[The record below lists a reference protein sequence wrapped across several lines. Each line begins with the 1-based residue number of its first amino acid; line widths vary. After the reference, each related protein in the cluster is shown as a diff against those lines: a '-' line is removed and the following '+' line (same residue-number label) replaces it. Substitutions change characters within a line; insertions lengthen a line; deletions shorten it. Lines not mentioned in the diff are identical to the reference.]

1 MTADSLPLLHDI
13 RVLDFG
19 RYIAGPYCAAM
30 LAEYGADVIRIEKRD
45 GSEDRFPAQ
54 VGGGVGALFLQM
66 NRNKRSMTLDP
77 ASVDGREIVAR
88 LVRSADVVI
97 ANLPDAALRAMGLDY
112 ETLRGYRRDIIV
124 VTNTAFGT
132 TGPMSHQVGFDGVGQ
147 VMSGAVYMTG
157 QPDEPFRALV
167 NWVDFGTATHCA
179 FGTLAALMHR
189 AKTGEGQLVTG
200 ALLATALAINN
211 GALIEQA
218 VARPDRIPT
227 GNRSQISGPSD
238 IYRTRD
244 GFVLV
249 SVVGQPLF
257 KRWVRLMAMDERSGL
272 ARRCRCERSG
282 LARRPALRDRRS
294 AWQVRQRA
302 HRAHAALVR
311 DARSRR
317 GRAHPR
323 RGDDPLRPGTV
334 TAAGARPSA
343 SRGTSLGL
351 LQDTAYPGL
360 PSPAPIAAVPLW
372 MSETRPTLVE
382 RRRPPTIGEHTD
394 AILIDLGF
402 DLLRRDADR
411 GPAGESRD
419 LGRQVERCT
428 LGFGHRWMVS
438 SVMQRAASGTIHG
451 HRAHALLHA
460 TSHSNGSRRASAPLS
475 RRCPSIGPARSPA
488 RRRTA

>member
-1 MTADSLPLLHDI
+1 MTALLHDI

-77 ASVDGREIVAR
+77 ASADGRAIVAK

-97 ANLPDAALRAMGLDY
+97 ANLPEAALKAMGLDY
-112 ETLRGYRRDIIV
+112 ETLRGYRPDIIV
-124 VTNTAFGT
+124 VTNTAFGG

-157 QPDEPFRALV
+157 QPDEPYRALV

-218 VARPDRIPT
+218 VAKPDRVPT

-238 IYRTRD
+238 IYRARD

-257 KRWVRLMAMDERSGL
+257 KRWVRLMDVEPGDPDWL
-272 ARRCRCERSG
+272 ADPRFATDDLRGEHG
-282 LARRPALRDRRS
+282 AVIGARMQRWCATRDRDDIVRIFGDAMIPCGPVLS
-294 AWQVRQRA
+294 PQQVLDHPQV
-302 HRAHAALVR
+302 AA
-311 DARSRR
+311 
-317 GRAHPR
+317 
-323 RGDDPLRPGTV
+323 
-334 TAAGARPSA
+334 
-343 SRGTSLGL
+343 LGL
-351 LQDTAYPGL
+351 LQDTDYPGL
-360 PSPAPIAAVPLW
+360 PTPAPIAAVPLW
-372 MSETRPTLVE
+372 MSATAPVD

-394 AILIDLGF
+394 AILDDLGY
-402 DLLRRDADR
+402 DAEQIAGLR
-411 GPAGESRD
+411 
-419 LGRQVERCT
+419 
-428 LGFGHRWMVS
+428 
-438 SVMQRAASGTIHG
+438 
-451 HRAHALLHA
+451 
-460 TSHSNGSRRASAPLS
+460 
-475 RRCPSIGPARSPA
+475 ARSVV
-488 RRRTA
+488 

>member
-1 MTADSLPLLHDI
+1 MTALLHDI

-19 RYIAGPYCAAM
+19 RYVAGPYCAAM

-77 ASVDGREIVAR
+77 ASPDGRAIVAK

-97 ANLPDAALRAMGLDY
+97 ANLPEAALKAMGLDY
-112 ETLRGYRRDIIV
+112 DTLRGYRPDIVV

-132 TGPMSHQVGFDGVGQ
+132 RGPMSHQVGFDGVGQ
-147 VMSGAVYMTG
+147 VMSGSVYMMG
-157 QPDEPFRALV
+157 QPDEPYRALV

-189 AKTGEGQLVTG
+189 AKTGEGQLVSG

-218 VARPDRIPT
+218 VAKPDRVAT

-238 IYRTRD
+238 IYRARD

-257 KRWVRLMAMDERSGL
+257 RRWVKLMAADGADAGEPDWL
-272 ARRCRCERSG
+272 ADPRF
-282 LARRPALRDRRS
+282 ATDDLRGE
-294 AWQVRQRA
+294 
-302 HRAHAALVR
+302 H
-311 DARSRR
+311 
-317 GRAHPR
+317 
-323 RGDDPLRPGTV
+323 GTV
-334 TAAGARPSA
+334 IGARMQRWCATRERDDVVRILGDAMIPCGPVLSPQQA
-343 SRGTSLGL
+343 LDHPQVAALGL
-351 LQDTAYPGL
+351 LQGTDYPGL

-372 MSETRPTLVE
+372 MSATPSVA

-394 AILIDLGF
+394 EILAELGYDTARIADL
-402 DLLRRDADR
+402 R
-411 GPAGESRD
+411 
-419 LGRQVERCT
+419 
-428 LGFGHRWMVS
+428 
-438 SVMQRAASGTIHG
+438 
-451 HRAHALLHA
+451 
-460 TSHSNGSRRASAPLS
+460 
-475 RRCPSIGPARSPA
+475 ARSIV
-488 RRRTA
+488 